1 VDPSL
6 REEKE
11 SLSDE
16 LVELKDALVK
26 RRKEGFSSARQL
38 QRERDSLCV
47 QILVSYIWYHLAVH
61 LVYHLEGIT

>member
-1 VDPSL
+1 MDPSL

-47 QILVSYIWYHLAVH
+47 QILVRVYMVSPVH
-61 LVYHLEGIT
+61 LLSHLEGIT